1 MKNGCGVS
9 ALFIHEHVCP
19 KMSEFFGDGEG
30 SRVAEILGTPALLW
44 ACFNPQMQARVPSF
58 IVDRVKAEYGVIRPE
73 AFRDDVNPV
82 EKLRLSVFRVGEES
96 VVIDELPPVGGDD
109 EAGAGG
115 GGGYHHDAPPGGG
128 LQAAGQIQLSN
139 HMSAQLHGINMRLT
153 RVEEQVSSSA
163 GDLKIDLQRQLST
176 VNKNIKRLQLMAPT
190 TTRRGINQHGNNDD
204 HPLLV
209 AARRPAAQLS
219 KRPKDLYSLWTE
231 YTHGLGGLKAARD
244 LTSVERGAVKQK
256 YYRRKTFW
264 DVIASHIDGGFT
276 APAAVDLVYQVYGRT
291 LSVTMILNKMIDDKN
306 KRYNGRP
313 HPRLRIRVVGQP
325 RLTGAGGGH
334 QEAGAAAAGA
344 RTTTRPPRPP
354 PPPPAAAAVHPRP
367 PSTIAMAMAA
377 GARPRLAPGG
387 PHYRNLN
394 GRRVDHDV
402 LDRHRREQEELL
414 TGEVEV

>member
-1 MKNGCGVS
+1 
-9 ALFIHEHVCP
+9 
-19 KMSEFFGDGEG
+19 
-30 SRVAEILGTPALLW
+30 
-44 ACFNPQMQARVPSF
+44 
-58 IVDRVKAEYGVIRPE
+58 
-73 AFRDDVNPV
+73 
-82 EKLRLSVFRVGEES
+82 
-96 VVIDELPPVGGDD
+96 
-109 EAGAGG
+109 
-115 GGGYHHDAPPGGG
+115 
-128 LQAAGQIQLSN
+128 
-139 HMSAQLHGINMRLT
+139 MSAQLHGINMRLT

-313 HPRLRIRVVGQP
+313 HPRLTIRVVGQP

-334 QEAGAAAAGA
+334 QEAGAAAAG
-344 RTTTRPPRPP
+344 RLKGTVCVILFLQSKFK
-354 PPPPAAAAVHPRP
+354 AAF
-367 PSTIAMAMAA
+367 
-377 GARPRLAPGG
+377 L
-387 PHYRNLN
+387 
-394 GRRVDHDV
+394 
-402 LDRHRREQEELL
+402 
-414 TGEVEV
+414 

>member
-1 MKNGCGVS
+1 
-9 ALFIHEHVCP
+9 
-19 KMSEFFGDGEG
+19 
-30 SRVAEILGTPALLW
+30 
-44 ACFNPQMQARVPSF
+44 
-58 IVDRVKAEYGVIRPE
+58 
-73 AFRDDVNPV
+73 
-82 EKLRLSVFRVGEES
+82 
-96 VVIDELPPVGGDD
+96 
-109 EAGAGG
+109 
-115 GGGYHHDAPPGGG
+115 
-128 LQAAGQIQLSN
+128 
-139 HMSAQLHGINMRLT
+139 
-153 RVEEQVSSSA
+153 
-163 GDLKIDLQRQLST
+163 
-176 VNKNIKRLQLMAPT
+176 MAPT
-190 TTRRGINQHGNNDD
+190 TTRRGVNHGNNDD

-377 GARPRLAPGG
+377 GARPRLAPG